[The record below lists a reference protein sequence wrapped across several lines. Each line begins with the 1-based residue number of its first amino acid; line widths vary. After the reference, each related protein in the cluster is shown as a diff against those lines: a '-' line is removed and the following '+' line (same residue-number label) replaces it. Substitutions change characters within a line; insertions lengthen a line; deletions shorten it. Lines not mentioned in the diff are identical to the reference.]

1 MRTYSE
7 LLQYSAFEDRFQ
19 YLSLRGEVGA
29 STFGFDRWLN
39 QQFYTS
45 RQWRDLR
52 HHIIVRDDGCD
63 LAVPGYVVYRRPII
77 HHMNPLTVDDIV
89 HGSDE
94 ALDPEFLILTSHDTH
109 NAIHYGDEKLLRKP
123 YIPRGPGD
131 TQLWTRRSR

>member
-7 LLQYSAFEDRFQ
+7 LLTHHTFEERFR
-19 YLSLRGEVGA
+19 YLSLRGQVGQ

-45 RQWRDLR
+45 RQWRQLR
-52 HHIIVRDDGCD
+52 HHIIARDGGCD
-63 LAVPGYVVYRRPII
+63 LAVPGYEVYRRPII
-77 HHMNPLTVDDIV
+77 HHMNPLVVEDIV
-89 HGSDE
+89 HGTDE

-123 YIPRGPGD
+123 FVERAPGD
-131 TQLWTRRSR
+131 TQLWTRRTR